1 MLAYICQLRF
11 PICVT
16 DPKKQLEAAKRA
28 STLHLLF
35 KCSRLLNDWAIASLP
50 PSPSKVKP
58 RAAHLSLFPH
68 IDFDDGTR
76 ISVLADALGIT
87 RQAVGQLVDDLEE
100 MGAVA
105 RVPDPRDG
113 RAKRVVFTAAGRTSI
128 LQGLNHLKSLEP
140 ELARVLGVRRLKSL
154 RESLL
159 LLHDHL
165 LADD

>member
-1 MLAYICQLRF
+1 MRL
-11 PICVT
+11 PIRVT
-16 DPKKQLEAAKRA
+16 DTEKKLERAKRT

-50 PSPSKVKP
+50 RPVAGVEP

-68 IDFDDGTR
+68 IDFDVGARVSD
-76 ISVLADALGIT
+76 LADALGIT

-105 RVPDPRDG
+105 RVPDPTDG
-113 RAKRVVFTAAGRTSI
+113 RAKRVVFTAAGKESI
-128 LQGLNHLKSLEP
+128 LQGLKHLKSLEP
-140 ELARVLGVRRLKSL
+140 ELARVLGARRLKSL
-154 RESLL
+154 QESLL

-165 LADD
+165 TDTEH